1 MRYLLDTNVLSEL
14 RKGERCDPAVAAW
27 VQTELVVYQGAVSVI
42 ALGEIRKGIERLKPR
57 DPTAAARLEVW
68 LQGLYRLFG
77 ERVLPIT
84 REIAEE
90 WGRLNAQRPLP
101 AVDSLLGATANV
113 HRLVLATRNVKD
125 LDTTGVEMVNPFDFQ
140 RR

>member
-1 MRYLLDTNVLSEL
+1 MTIFAA
-14 RKGERCDPAVAAW
+14 PAVRQPRANPGPEAGR
-27 VQTELVVYQGAVSVI
+27 TVS
-42 ALGEIRKGIERLKPR
+42 ASAR
-57 DPTAAARLEVW
+57 DPTAANRLEVW
-68 LQGLYRLFG
+68 LQGLYGLFG

-101 AVDSLLGATANV
+101 AADSLLGATANV

-125 LDTTGVEMVNPFDFQ
+125 LDRTGVELVNPFEFQ
-140 RR
+140 RG